1 MPSVR
6 YKQSLQVNNMESIK
20 TYNISDLVPSSPVH
34 PGEIVKDELEARGIS
49 QRKFA
54 MIIDCSYTVFNEILN
69 CKRPMTTDYALRI
82 EAALGIKAY
91 MLVNMQSEYNL
102 QTARQDSHLSTI
114 LSKIRSAA
122 AML

>member
-1 MPSVR
+1 MNIEFDKE
-6 YKQSLQVNNMESIK
+6 YLHDLYFKGK
-20 TYNISDLVPSSPVH
+20 TSDKSDLVPPSPIH
-34 PGEIVKDELEARGIS
+34 PDEIVKDELEARGIS

-54 MIIDCSYTVFNEILN
+54 SIIGCSYTVFNEVLN
-69 CKRPMTTDYALRI
+69 CKRPITTDYALRI

-102 QTARQDSHLSTI
+102 QTARQDSQLTVI
-114 LSKIRSAA
+114 LNRIRMAA

>member
-1 MPSVR
+1 MNIEFDKE
-6 YKQSLQVNNMESIK
+6 YLHDLYFKGK
-20 TYNISDLVPSSPVH
+20 TSDKSELVPSSPIH

-54 MIIDCSYTVFNEILN
+54 SIIGCSYTVFNEILN
-69 CKRPMTTDYALRI
+69 CKRPITTDYALRI

-102 QTARQDSHLSTI
+102 QTARQDSQLAVI
-114 LSKIRSAA
+114 LNRIRMAA

>member
-1 MPSVR
+1 MPSA
-6 YKQSLQVNNMESIK
+6 
-20 TYNISDLVPSSPVH
+20 PVH

-54 MIIDCSYTVFNEILN
+54 SVIGCSYSVFNEVLN

-91 MLVNMQSEYNL
+91 MLVNMQGEYNL
-102 QTARQDSHLSTI
+102 QRARKGTHLSSM
-114 LSKIRSAA
+114 LNKIRAGAA
-122 AML
+122 V

>member
-1 MPSVR
+1 MNIEFDKE
-6 YKQSLQVNNMESIK
+6 YLHDLYFKGK
-20 TYNISDLVPSSPVH
+20 TSDKSDLVPSSPIH

-54 MIIDCSYTVFNEILN
+54 SIIGCSYTVFYEILN
-69 CKRPMTTDYALRI
+69 CKRPITTDYALRI

-102 QTARQDSHLSTI
+102 QTARQDNQLTVI
-114 LSKIRSAA
+114 LNKIRMAA

>member
-6 YKQSLQVNNMESIK
+6 YLQSLQVNNMESIK

>member
-1 MPSVR
+1 
-6 YKQSLQVNNMESIK
+6 MENTK
-20 TYNISDLVPSSPVH
+20 TYSMDDLVPSSPVH

-54 MIIDCSYTVFNEILN
+54 SIIGCSYTVL
-69 CKRPMTTDYALRI
+69 TTDYALRI

-102 QTARQDSHLSTI
+102 QTARQDSHLSII

-122 AML
+122 AIL

>member
-1 MPSVR
+1 MIE
-6 YKQSLQVNNMESIK
+6 NSI
-20 TYNISDLVPSSPVH
+20 PVH

-69 CKRPMTTDYALRI
+69 CKRPVTTDYALRI

-91 MLVNMQSEYNL
+91 MQSEYNL

>member
-1 MPSVR
+1 MREQEAKAALLATKRGQKMTLAERTQFLMP
-6 YKQSLQVNNMESIK
+6 YEMTTSL
-20 TYNISDLVPSSPVH
+20 
-34 PGEIVKDELEARGIS
+34 
-49 QRKFA
+49 
-54 MIIDCSYTVFNEILN
+54 FNEILN
-69 CKRPMTTDYALRI
+69 CKRPVTTDYALRI

>member
-1 MPSVR
+1 MNIEFDKE
-6 YKQSLQVNNMESIK
+6 YLHDLYFKGK
-20 TYNISDLVPSSPVH
+20 TSDKSDLVPSSPIH

-54 MIIDCSYTVFNEILN
+54 SIIGCSYTVFNEILN
-69 CKRPMTTDYALRI
+69 CKRPITTDYALRI

-102 QTARQDSHLSTI
+102 QTARQDSLLTVI
-114 LSKIRSAA
+114 LN
-122 AML
+122 

>member
-1 MPSVR
+1 MNIEFDKE
-6 YKQSLQVNNMESIK
+6 YLHDLYFKGK
-20 TYNISDLVPSSPVH
+20 TSDKSELVPSSPIH

-54 MIIDCSYTVFNEILN
+54 SIIGCSYTVFNEILN
-69 CKRPMTTDYALRI
+69 CKRPITTDYALRI
-82 EAALGIKAY
+82 EAARGIKAY

-102 QTARQDSHLSTI
+102 QTARQDSQLTVI
-114 LSKIRSAA
+114 LNKIRMAA

>member
-1 MPSVR
+1 MNIEFDKE
-6 YKQSLQVNNMESIK
+6 YLHDLYFKGK
-20 TYNISDLVPSSPVH
+20 TSDKSDLVPSSPIH

-54 MIIDCSYTVFNEILN
+54 SIIGCSYTVFNEILN
-69 CKRPMTTDYALRI
+69 CKRPITTDYALRI
-82 EAALGIKAY
+82 EAAIGIKAY

-102 QTARQDSHLSTI
+102 QTARQDCQLTVI
-114 LSKIRSAA
+114 LNKIRMAA

>member
-1 MPSVR
+1 MNIEFDKE
-6 YKQSLQVNNMESIK
+6 YLHDLYFKGK
-20 TYNISDLVPSSPVH
+20 TSDKSDLVPSSPIH

-49 QRKFA
+49 QHKFA
-54 MIIDCSYTVFNEILN
+54 SIIGCSYTVFNEILN
-69 CKRPMTTDYALRI
+69 CKRPITTDYALRI

-102 QTARQDSHLSTI
+102 QTAQQDCQLTVI
-114 LSKIRSAA
+114 LNRIRMAA

>member
-1 MPSVR
+1 MNIEFDKE
-6 YKQSLQVNNMESIK
+6 YLHDLYFKGK
-20 TYNISDLVPSSPVH
+20 TSDKSELVPSSPIH
-34 PGEIVKDELEARGIS
+34 SGEIVKDELEARGIS

-54 MIIDCSYTVFNEILN
+54 SIIGCSYTVFNEILN
-69 CKRPMTTDYALRI
+69 CKRPITTDYALRI

-102 QTARQDSHLSTI
+102 QTARQDSQLTVI
-114 LSKIRSAA
+114 LNKIRMAA

>member
-1 MPSVR
+1 
-6 YKQSLQVNNMESIK
+6 MESIK

-34 PGEIVKDELEARGIS
+34 PGEIVKDALEARGIS

-54 MIIDCSYTVFNEILN
+54 MIIDSSYTLFNEILN
-69 CKRPMTTDYALRI
+69 RKRPMTTDYALPL
-82 EAALGIKAY
+82 ESPLGIKAY

-122 AML
+122 AMLQITAGRQPNKTGR

>member
-1 MPSVR
+1 MNIEFDKE
-6 YKQSLQVNNMESIK
+6 YLHDLYFKGK
-20 TYNISDLVPSSPVH
+20 TSDKSELVPSSPIH

-54 MIIDCSYTVFNEILN
+54 SIIVCSYTVFNEILN
-69 CKRPMTTDYALRI
+69 CKRPITTDYALRI

-102 QTARQDSHLSTI
+102 QTARQDSQLTVI
-114 LSKIRSAA
+114 LNRIRMAA

>member
-1 MPSVR
+1 
-6 YKQSLQVNNMESIK
+6 MENIK
-20 TYNISDLVPSSPVH
+20 TYSINDLVPSSPVH

-69 CKRPMTTDYALRI
+69 CKRPMTADYALRI

-91 MLVNMQSEYNL
+91 MLLNMQSEYNL
-102 QTARQDSHLSTI
+102 LTARQDSHLSTI
-114 LSKIRSAA
+114 LNKIRSAA

>member
-1 MPSVR
+1 MDN
-6 YKQSLQVNNMESIK
+6 KK
-20 TYNISDLVPSSPVH
+20 TYTLNELIPSAPIH
-34 PGEIVKDELEARGIS
+34 PGEIIKDELEARGIS

-54 MIIDCSYTVFNEILN
+54 NIIACSYSVLNEILN
-69 CKRPMTTDYALRI
+69 GKRPVTTEYALRI
-82 EAALGIKAY
+82 EAATGIKAY
-91 MLVNMQSEYNL
+91 MLINMQSEYNL

>member
-1 MPSVR
+1 MNIEFDKE
-6 YKQSLQVNNMESIK
+6 YLHDLYFKGK
-20 TYNISDLVPSSPVH
+20 TSDKSELVPSSPIH

-54 MIIDCSYTVFNEILN
+54 SIIGCSYTVFNEILN
-69 CKRPMTTDYALRI
+69 CKRPITTDYALRI

-102 QTARQDSHLSTI
+102 QTARQDCQLTVI
-114 LSKIRSAA
+114 LNRIRMAA

>member
-1 MPSVR
+1 MNIEFDKE
-6 YKQSLQVNNMESIK
+6 YLHDLYFKGK
-20 TYNISDLVPSSPVH
+20 TSDKSELVPSSPIH

-54 MIIDCSYTVFNEILN
+54 SIIGCSYTVFNEILN
-69 CKRPMTTDYALRI
+69 CKRPITTDYALRI

-91 MLVNMQSEYNL
+91 MLVTMKSEYNL
-102 QTARQDSHLSTI
+102 QTARQDSQLTVI
-114 LSKIRSAA
+114 LNRIRMAA

>member
-1 MPSVR
+1 MNIEFDKE
-6 YKQSLQVNNMESIK
+6 YLHDLYFKGK
-20 TYNISDLVPSSPVH
+20 TSDKSDLVPSSPIH

-54 MIIDCSYTVFNEILN
+54 SIIGCSYTVFNEILN
-69 CKRPMTTDYALRI
+69 CKRPITTDYAIRI

-102 QTARQDSHLSTI
+102 QTARQDSLLTVI
-114 LSKIRSAA
+114 LNRIRMAA

>member
-1 MPSVR
+1 
-6 YKQSLQVNNMESIK
+6 MENTK
-20 TYNISDLVPSSPVH
+20 TYSMDDLVPSFPVH

-54 MIIDCSYTVFNEILN
+54 SIIGCSYTVFNEILN
-69 CKRPMTTDYALRI
+69 CKRPITTDYALRI

-102 QTARQDSHLSTI
+102 QTARQDSHLSII
-114 LSKIRSAA
+114 LSKIRAA
-122 AML
+122 AAIL

>member
-1 MPSVR
+1 MNIEFDKE
-6 YKQSLQVNNMESIK
+6 YLHDLYFKGK
-20 TYNISDLVPSSPVH
+20 TSDKSELVPSSPIH

-54 MIIDCSYTVFNEILN
+54 SIIGCSYTVFNEILN
-69 CKRPMTTDYALRI
+69 CKRPITTDYALRI

-102 QTARQDSHLSTI
+102 QTARQDSLLTVI
-114 LSKIRSAA
+114 LNRIRMAA

>member
-1 MPSVR
+1 MNIEFDKE
-6 YKQSLQVNNMESIK
+6 YLHDLYFKGK
-20 TYNISDLVPSSPVH
+20 TSDKSELVPSSPIH

-54 MIIDCSYTVFNEILN
+54 SIIGCSYTVFNEILN
-69 CKRPMTTDYALRI
+69 CKRPITTDYALRI

-102 QTARQDSHLSTI
+102 LTARQDSQLTVI
-114 LSKIRSAA
+114 LNRIRMAA

>member
-1 MPSVR
+1 MNIEFDKE
-6 YKQSLQVNNMESIK
+6 YLHDLYFKDK
-20 TYNISDLVPSSPVH
+20 TSDKSDLVPSSPIH

-54 MIIDCSYTVFNEILN
+54 SIIGCSYTVFNEILN
-69 CKRPMTTDYALRI
+69 CKRPITTDYALRI

-102 QTARQDSHLSTI
+102 QTARQDSQLTVI
-114 LSKIRSAA
+114 LNRIRMAA